1 LSAEEPS
8 VLADG
13 AQVPEVGTAEP
24 MSCTKDGKGNSF
36 ARGSRHASFVAE
48 PEQFFCGVFV

>member
-1 LSAEEPS
+1 M
-8 VLADG
+8 LADG